1 MQTVKFATFPFTH
14 KGFNF
19 VSRISEECDK
29 LPLIMLIGE
38 DFIEMNRNA
47 IDDLLNIDETTTL
60 LELEKALSIINEGAT
75 QMFLEL
81 VGE

>member
-19 VSRISEECDK
+19 VSRISETCDQ

-38 DFIEMNRNA
+38 EFIEMNRNA

-60 LELEKALSIINEGAT
+60 AELEKALSIINEGAT

-81 VGE
+81 AGE

>member
-1 MQTVKFATFPFTH
+1 
-14 KGFNF
+14 
-19 VSRISEECDK
+19 
-29 LPLIMLIGE
+29 MLIGE

-60 LELEKALSIINEGAT
+60 AELEKALSIINEGAT

-81 VGE
+81 AGE